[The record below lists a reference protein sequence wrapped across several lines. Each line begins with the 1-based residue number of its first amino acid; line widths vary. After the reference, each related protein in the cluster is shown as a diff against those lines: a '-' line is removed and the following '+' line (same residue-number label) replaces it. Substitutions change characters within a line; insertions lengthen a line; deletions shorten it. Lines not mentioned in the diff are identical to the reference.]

1 MGYEAIK
8 MVLALA
14 AFLGIEFIANGRNV
28 EDIAVDQSFYT
39 RDKTDN
45 YVYTVRR
52 IPE

>member
-14 AFLGIEFIANGRNV
+14 AFWGLEFVARGRG
-28 EDIAVDQSFYT
+28 VDDEIVDKDWYT
-39 RDKTDN
+39 REKTDN

-52 IPE
+52 KPG